1 MTQETKEDVIEKVR
15 KIMAKAD
22 PSRNDCEAEAANAL
36 RIAKRLMAEHGL
48 DMADI
53 EVSGEDAE
61 DGNFNFVN
69 CQNETEYKGFYVNH
83 IINAVATITST
94 RAFRTVHHQA
104 DGRHIKYRVTFCGT
118 ETDAAVASAM
128 FNMLLGMTKARARS
142 FASQHGRTD
151 RSFVKSYEEGF
162 AHGLNQNAQ
171 AKVDLG
177 SKEKND
183 CYALMVITKDK
194 ALENWMEKE
203 HDLRAARNS
212 SHGTRN
218 LDATAYSHGKADAK
232 SVNLDSKGMLN

>member
-1 MTQETKEDVIEKVR
+1 MTQDTREDVIEKVR
-15 KIMAKAD
+15 KILAKAD

-48 DMADI
+48 DTADI

-94 RAFRTVHHQA
+94 RAFRTAHHQA

-128 FNMLLGMTKARARS
+128 FTMLLGMTKARARS
-142 FASQHGRTD
+142 FASQTAAEKQAEQTTD
-151 RSFVKSYEEGF
+151 DNGVGFTGIDAEILSSFAKQYEARGWLTPKQM
-162 AHGLNQNAQ
+162 ALLRKKMRKYWRQVLTAC
-171 AKVDLG
+171 DLIKLDSLIAG
-177 SKEKND
+177 
-183 CYALMVITKDK
+183 TTFT
-194 ALENWMEKE
+194 
-203 HDLRAARNS
+203 RAA
-212 SHGTRN
+212 
-218 LDATAYSHGKADAK
+218 A
-232 SVNLDSKGMLN
+232 